1 MKHSIVLALIFPLL
15 TACGGGGS
23 SEPPVGP
30 FSAVINSMPDRL
42 AESNSASVTVAV
54 QNVKTTANVSMTS
67 SIPGL
72 MITAGAGNTFTLK
85 AAEVDRD
92 LKAQVTWIATDGTD
106 QTRRVTGSFDIN
118 IENTSFLQT
127 LAEIE
132 FLQSMRERLV
142 GAQEEKALLVALE
155 EILTLVNPDDKTNAG
170 SVLPNDALAE
180 LLSGAISGIQVQDY
194 KLGTVGDSQVI
205 ENYTN
210 ALLTLDQHLTPYKV
224 ALNNQL
230 KRLEGQ
236 VPAVVQAEQFVL
248 NPTLKTASFFTGNPL
263 FGQVVGDAWR
273 FNDNLAYLNDIASTT
288 CGL

>member
-1 MKHSIVLALIFPLL
+1 M
-15 TACGGGGS
+15 
-23 SEPPVGP
+23 
-30 FSAVINSMPDRL
+30 
-42 AESNSASVTVAV
+42 
-54 QNVKTTANVSMTS
+54 
-67 SIPGL
+67 
-72 MITAGAGNTFTLK
+72 
-85 AAEVDRD
+85 
-92 LKAQVTWIATDGTD
+92 
-106 QTRRVTGSFDIN
+106 
-118 IENTSFLQT
+118 
-127 LAEIE
+127 
-132 FLQSMRERLV
+132 
-142 GAQEEKALLVALE
+142 ALE

-263 FGQVVGDAWR
+263 FGQIVGDSWR
-273 FNDNLAYLNDIASTT
+273 FNDNLAYLNDIASNT